1 MAQHRIRL
9 KCANSASQNFCVRVK
24 GDGGSKLFP
33 PSSKGQKLFQRANP
47 IVCTRNEFH
56 FPKKTHTHS
65 DWRRR
70 RCWLVGRNCFRIVNA
85 AKEAAA
91 SSSLKLKAKGS
102 NLGICKQQLG
112 SIVLNFRRGRKKQKF
127 TPSWRENFG
136 DAGQTGG
143 ELWRKF
149 DAFKDQVEFRDWFE
163 ESGKVLARWHEGTWL
178 DAGNW
183 RMESCWDSLMIET
196 KFK

>member
-1 MAQHRIRL
+1 MGVKSCFPPQ
-9 KCANSASQNFCVRVK
+9 VK
-24 GDGGSKLFP
+24 GKSCSKEQTQLFALVT
-33 PSSKGQKLFQRANP
+33 SFTFR
-47 IVCTRNEFH
+47 
-56 FPKKTHTHS
+56 KKTHTHS

-85 AKEAAA
+85 AKEAAAAAA

-149 DAFKDQVEFRDWFE
+149 GAFKDQVEFRDWFE